1 MKGGGAGGQIDPFPE
16 KTIFQKSGELS
27 RVREIVKSWLV
38 YANKFSWITQYYF
51 SDEIKQS

>member
-27 RVREIVKSWLV
+27 RVREIVKS
-38 YANKFSWITQYYF
+38 
-51 SDEIKQS
+51 